1 MKKYILIIFTLII
14 FYACESKTQSAQST
28 QLPEGSAMN
37 YPDRYIKYRGHR
49 YYIWYIH
56 SGIGVAHDP
65 DCSYYK
71 NKQH

>member
-1 MKKYILIIFTLII
+1 MKKYILIIFTLIT
-14 FYACESKTQSAQST
+14 FYSCESRTQSA
-28 QLPEGSAMN
+28 QLPEGSSMD

-65 DCSYYK
+65 DCPCYK

>member
-1 MKKYILIIFTLII
+1 MHVNQ
-14 FYACESKTQSAQST
+14 KTQSAQ
-28 QLPEGSAMN
+28 LPEGSSID

-65 DCSYYK
+65 DCPCYK
-71 NKQH
+71 NK

>member
-1 MKKYILIIFTLII
+1 MKKYILIIFTLIT
-14 FYACESKTQSAQST
+14 FYACESKTQSAQ
-28 QLPEGSAMN
+28 LPEGSSRD

-65 DCSYYK
+65 DCPCYK

>member
-28 QLPEGSAMN
+28 QLPEGSVMN

-49 YYIWYIH
+49 YYIWRIYG
-56 SGIGVAHDP
+56 GIGVAHDP
-65 DCSYYK
+65 DCPCYK

>member
-1 MKKYILIIFTLII
+1 MTELEMFAKLP
-14 FYACESKTQSAQST
+14 
-28 QLPEGSAMN
+28 QLNEDYEISDID

-65 DCSYYK
+65 DCPCYK